1 MQNIWKDFLKR
12 KELAALI
19 IVVSAMIFN
28 SLGMQ
33 QGGMEIVTHY
43 TEFGI
48 IAGIIVVLVG
58 IAAGRLFKSTQYSK
72 TDLERLNTDMKI
84 KWLRLRKDRWYSDYR
99 AGETLAL
106 VGFALLLSV
115 SVWSTTMFPRS
126 GVIVKVCKL
135 TFLGCMGVKF
145 LLYDKY
151 RIKELLLIAL
161 AGACVLGNLY
171 ASRYLDPLMWMMLIL
186 GSRNVPFKKIIQ
198 VYLMIAGG
206 ICLLAFAGSMLG
218 IIDNLQY
225 EAGERGIRNSFGIMY
240 PTDFG
245 AHVFFLLLS
254 FFYLWGERLKWYHY
268 MLGAL
273 AGFFVYQYCNA
284 RVDSGCVIMASL
296 LFGIG
301 NMITNRKN
309 EKEEHLLQKIWK
321 KCWGWFGPYIMP
333 LLAIASITA
342 TNAYNWEQVGE
353 STYSTLIARLMLGKK
368 AFVEYGI
375 KLFGQKIEMIGGGL
389 TTDWQGDYFF
399 LDCSYVNILMTWGVL
414 LLIIVLGLFWYACW
428 KNSKDLYL
436 QYAIALIA
444 VNCVI
449 AHRLMDISYDI
460 FVLAAV
466 GMEQRKN
473 CIEQNKDH

>member
-33 QGGMEIVTHY
+33 QGGMEIATHY

-48 IAGIIVVLVG
+48 IAGIIVALAWV
-58 IAAGRLFKSTQYSK
+58 AAVRIFKSTQYSK

-135 TFLGCMGVKF
+135 TFLGCMGVKI
-145 LLYDKY
+145 LLYDKH

-206 ICLLAFAGSMLG
+206 IHSG
-218 IIDNLQY
+218 I
-225 EAGERGIRNSFGIMY
+225 
-240 PTDFG
+240 
-245 AHVFFLLLS
+245 
-254 FFYLWGERLKWYHY
+254 
-268 MLGAL
+268 
-273 AGFFVYQYCNA
+273 
-284 RVDSGCVIMASL
+284 
-296 LFGIG
+296 
-301 NMITNRKN
+301 
-309 EKEEHLLQKIWK
+309 
-321 KCWGWFGPYIMP
+321 
-333 LLAIASITA
+333 AIPI
-342 TNAYNWEQVGE
+342 Y
-353 STYSTLIARLMLGKK
+353 KK
-368 AFVEYGI
+368 AHESPKHIIIPFQPFSPKI
-375 KLFGQKIEMIGGGL
+375 KE
-389 TTDWQGDYFF
+389 
-399 LDCSYVNILMTWGVL
+399 
-414 LLIIVLGLFWYACW
+414 
-428 KNSKDLYL
+428 
-436 QYAIALIA
+436 
-444 VNCVI
+444 
-449 AHRLMDISYDI
+449 
-460 FVLAAV
+460 
-466 GMEQRKN
+466 
-473 CIEQNKDH
+473 